1 MKDYKR
7 MTVGEIVA
15 DNFNNAGI
23 FDKYGIDFC
32 CHGSA
37 LLPEASKTAGA
48 DMEKVIEEIEH
59 LAPTTSENID
69 FKSWPLDLLVDYI
82 LKIHHRNIRTQGP
95 EIEELLDK
103 ICRVHGEKHPSLYNV
118 QALFH
123 DSLSVPFNQSGIGVR
138 AITMTAKTAPANAAA
153 PITAAVF
160 LLRFFFTALQISM
173 ATVTIECSQDNC
185 SIIFERQQI
194 PNFCIISILLDVK
207 ISLHTYISFTV
218 SYGKSFGFNT
228 KICRITESIIFIVLV
243 VLYGIGCD
251 SCGILGRNAF
261 N

>member
-82 LKIHHRNIRTQGP
+82 LKSTTVISAHKVPRLKNCWIKYVAYTVKNIRHSTM
-95 EIEELLDK
+95 
-103 ICRVHGEKHPSLYNV
+103 CRLSFMIPSPT
-118 QALFH
+118 
-123 DSLSVPFNQSGIGVR
+123 S
-138 AITMTAKTAPANAAA
+138 M
-153 PITAAVF
+153 PISTKRNWYCF
-160 LLRFFFTALQISM
+160 PTSM
-173 ATVTIECSQDNC
+173 
-185 SIIFERQQI
+185 RW
-194 PNFCIISILLDVK
+194 
-207 ISLHTYISFTV
+207 
-218 SYGKSFGFNT
+218 
-228 KICRITESIIFIVLV
+228 
-243 VLYGIGCD
+243 
-251 SCGILGRNAF
+251 
-261 N
+261 

>member
-1 MKDYKR
+1 

-118 QALFH
+118 QDLFH
-123 DSLSVPFNQSGIGVR
+123 SPTS
-138 AITMTAKTAPANAAA
+138 M
-153 PITAAVF
+153 PISTKRNWYCF
-160 LLRFFFTALQISM
+160 PTSM
-173 ATVTIECSQDNC
+173 
-185 SIIFERQQI
+185 RW
-194 PNFCIISILLDVK
+194 
-207 ISLHTYISFTV
+207 
-218 SYGKSFGFNT
+218 
-228 KICRITESIIFIVLV
+228 
-243 VLYGIGCD
+243 
-251 SCGILGRNAF
+251 
-261 N
+261 

>member
-95 EIEELLDK
+95 RLKNCWIKYVAYTVKTSVTLQ
-103 ICRVHGEKHPSLYNV
+103 CAG
-118 QALFH
+118 
-123 DSLSVPFNQSGIGVR
+123 SLS
-138 AITMTAKTAPANAAA
+138 
-153 PITAAVF
+153 
-160 LLRFFFTALQISM
+160 
-173 ATVTIECSQDNC
+173 
-185 SIIFERQQI
+185 
-194 PNFCIISILLDVK
+194 
-207 ISLHTYISFTV
+207 
-218 SYGKSFGFNT
+218 
-228 KICRITESIIFIVLV
+228 
-243 VLYGIGCD
+243 
-251 SCGILGRNAF
+251 
-261 N
+261 

>member
-82 LKIHHRNIRTQGP
+82 LKIRHSTMCRLSFMIPSPTSMPISTKRNWYCFPT
-95 EIEELLDK
+95 
-103 ICRVHGEKHPSLYNV
+103 
-118 QALFH
+118 
-123 DSLSVPFNQSGIGVR
+123 
-138 AITMTAKTAPANAAA
+138 
-153 PITAAVF
+153 
-160 LLRFFFTALQISM
+160 SM
-173 ATVTIECSQDNC
+173 
-185 SIIFERQQI
+185 RW
-194 PNFCIISILLDVK
+194 
-207 ISLHTYISFTV
+207 
-218 SYGKSFGFNT
+218 
-228 KICRITESIIFIVLV
+228 
-243 VLYGIGCD
+243 
-251 SCGILGRNAF
+251 
-261 N
+261 

>member
-69 FKSWPLDLLVDYI
+69 FKSWLWTYWWTIFSKSTTVISVHKVPR
-82 LKIHHRNIRTQGP
+82 LKNCWIKYVAYTVKNIRHSTM
-95 EIEELLDK
+95 
-103 ICRVHGEKHPSLYNV
+103 CRLSFMIPSPT
-118 QALFH
+118 
-123 DSLSVPFNQSGIGVR
+123 S
-138 AITMTAKTAPANAAA
+138 M
-153 PITAAVF
+153 PISTK
-160 LLRFFFTALQISM
+160 RNWY
-173 ATVTIECSQDNC
+173 C
-185 SIIFERQQI
+185 
-194 PNFCIISILLDVK
+194 
-207 ISLHTYISFTV
+207 SLH
-218 SYGKSFGFNT
+218 
-228 KICRITESIIFIVLV
+228 L
-243 VLYGIGCD
+243 
-251 SCGILGRNAF
+251 
-261 N
+261 